1 MKIIKTKVIGDTIT
15 PIEQGYV
22 IENQVN
28 QYAIEFDFDETWNFQ
43 EKYCIFQDE
52 FEEQTFKRPI
62 LANQVIVPGELLNGR
77 ITIQIYGQNIEDDVI
92 TNRQPSLK
100 YVFSIL
106 NSLPTNANEEED
118 TPTPTQWELYI
129 EQIEGIVDNMC
140 EQFQEI
146 KAQVELNTED
156 IGNLQ
161 TDVGNLQDRATHD
174 EELIETNRQ
183 NISTNAT
190 EISNI
195 KRDYSLITETGNK
208 LSISIDSNYIMTIT
222 LKDKNNNIL
231 SSASVDFPIESAIVN
246 ASYNNST
253 KEITFTLQNGNTL
266 VVPIGD
272 IISGLASQSD
282 LEALANRVQTIEND
296 YLTSADKTEL
306 QQSITDLDNEIELEQ
321 QAQDNNI
328 LALQNENERLSRIVS
343 GLPTKSAN
351 GTSFVLNDVV
361 KANIKDYEL
370 RGNTSQATTTGKNLF
385 NTNKPVDNFYY
396 DASGNQTTG
405 FERYY
410 INQTYNLENVKLAFS
425 FSRRI
430 GDSYI
435 RVCEYDSTDTF
446 IRRTL
451 ISVNGNTLQ
460 LDSNTKKVIFC
471 VDKTGDTY
479 YFENLQIEVGNSAT
493 SYEEYTGGIPSPNP
507 SYPQTINVAT
517 GNQEI
522 KFYGKNLVECLPGTS
537 DLNGISVSKNSNGG
551 IIINGTPNATWSNIC
566 SWQNINIPN
575 GTYTFSIPSTKTYR
589 VCIRISGGDSYTDHR
604 INAGSK
610 SINIDF
616 NNITRIRVYL
626 EGLTQGQSINDII
639 YCQLES
645 GSTATSYEQYSS
657 SSLPISL
664 GTIELN
670 KIGTYQ
676 DRIYKSNGKWYLEKN
691 IGKIVLNGTTNSF
704 NIYNHYN
711 DFERV
716 GIIASNL
723 KMSAWSIVQNQDYI
737 YCDKLSNTGSI
748 SNPQVNTILS
758 WNGENR
764 IFMFFPPNTF
774 SSLVEANTYLTTHNT
789 TIYYVYITPI
799 TTEITDTSLISQLE
813 DIYNIILNENNTII
827 VNGNLPTDTLVIGYA
842 DIQKLIDSLNQN
854 RSVEENTRKGG
865 ETEPIE
871 EPIEPKEEER

>member
-430 GDSYI
+430 GDSY
-435 RVCEYDSTDTF
+435 
-446 IRRTL
+446 
-451 ISVNGNTLQ
+451 
-460 LDSNTKKVIFC
+460 
-471 VDKTGDTY
+471 
-479 YFENLQIEVGNSAT
+479 
-493 SYEEYTGGIPSPNP
+493 
-507 SYPQTINVAT
+507 
-517 GNQEI
+517 
-522 KFYGKNLVECLPGTS
+522 
-537 DLNGISVSKNSNGG
+537 
-551 IIINGTPNATWSNIC
+551 
-566 SWQNINIPN
+566 
-575 GTYTFSIPSTKTYR
+575 
-589 VCIRISGGDSYTDHR
+589 
-604 INAGSK
+604 
-610 SINIDF
+610 
-616 NNITRIRVYL
+616 
-626 EGLTQGQSINDII
+626 
-639 YCQLES
+639 
-645 GSTATSYEQYSS
+645 
-657 SSLPISL
+657 
-664 GTIELN
+664 
-670 KIGTYQ
+670 
-676 DRIYKSNGKWYLEKN
+676 
-691 IGKIVLNGTTNSF
+691 
-704 NIYNHYN
+704 
-711 DFERV
+711 
-716 GIIASNL
+716 
-723 KMSAWSIVQNQDYI
+723 
-737 YCDKLSNTGSI
+737 
-748 SNPQVNTILS
+748 
-758 WNGENR
+758 
-764 IFMFFPPNTF
+764 
-774 SSLVEANTYLTTHNT
+774 
-789 TIYYVYITPI
+789 
-799 TTEITDTSLISQLE
+799 
-813 DIYNIILNENNTII
+813 
-827 VNGNLPTDTLVIGYA
+827 
-842 DIQKLIDSLNQN
+842 
-854 RSVEENTRKGG
+854 
-865 ETEPIE
+865 
-871 EPIEPKEEER
+871 